1 MPSFSLAM
9 KTIALVVA
17 SMSLVTLGCT
27 SSEGSGAGSGG
38 TSASG
43 GAPGSGGVTGSGG
56 ATSSGGSTA
65 TGGVASASGG
75 ATSTGGLGSGGVTAT
90 GGVTSSGGGGSAHG
104 GAASGGAAGGSN
116 GGGGSA
122 SAGTG
127 GAVGGSSGGG
137 GSTGSTTPV
146 PSPGCAK
153 MTARPSNGA
162 VTTADGHLYNF
173 PTTYDGKTPMPMVM
187 ALHGANNP
195 PTQLQGLSK
204 GTRLETNFVRVFPK
218 AAVAGGW
225 TINGDA
231 SRLTTVFDDVTNNY
245 CVDMSRI
252 FLTGH
257 SSGAQMAVQMLCVS
271 GGEKRFKAVAPVA
284 ASKYCAKVAAIPVMY
299 IQGMMDMMRGDK
311 NGADVVAFFTSSNA
325 CMTASQPDTDVPT
338 CKSALDQMTVTPGCV
353 TYDGCTKPTIWC
365 SHNDNSYNT
374 TDGNMHGW
382 PCFASNAMADFFL
395 ALP

>member
-1 MPSFSLAM
+1 M
-9 KTIALVVA
+9 KAFTITVLSVCCATVA
-17 SMSLVTLGCT
+17 CT
-27 SSEGSGAGSGG
+27 SSEGTGGSGG
-38 TSASG
+38 QASSTG
-43 GAPGSGGVTGSGG
+43 GAPGSGGVTASGG
-56 ATSSGGSTA
+56 VTSSGGVTG
-65 TGGVASASGG
+65 TGGLVGGSGG
-75 ATSTGGLGSGGVTAT
+75 ATSTGGFGSGGTTA
-90 GGVTSSGGGGSAHG
+90 SGGAAPG
-104 GAASGGAAGGSN
+104 GAASGGSLGEGGKDGKGGKGGSTPV
-116 GGGGSA
+116 GSGGGS
-122 SAGTG
+122 
-127 GAVGGSSGGG
+127 VGGSSGGG
-137 GSTGSTTPV
+137 GSTGAATPS

-187 ALHGANNP
+187 ALHGAGNP

-218 AAVAGGW
+218 AAASGW

-231 SRLTTVFDDVTNNY
+231 SRLTAVFSDVTNNY

-284 ASKYCAKVAAIPVMY
+284 ASKYCAKVSAIPVMY

-311 NGADVVAFFTSSNA
+311 DGADVAAFFTSSNA
-325 CMTASQPDTDVPT
+325 CMTATEPDTAVPT

-353 TYDGCTKPTIWC
+353 TYQGCAQPTIWC
-365 SHNDNSYNT
+365 SHNDNSYNA

-395 ALP
+395 GLP